1 MSKIAMAL
9 INLITW
15 GHQAGGN
22 LQKYGEQ
29 SKLLKQGKRENR
41 SKTRRKD
48 ERQRE
53 WALQRAVT
61 DS

>member
-1 MSKIAMAL
+1 MAL